1 MAEAEDKRRELA
13 ATCGEEEISGYLHD
27 PSPLV
32 MRSLIA
38 NRHLR
43 EEDVLIIAK
52 RNNLPPDV
60 LETIARDKRWSESY
74 PIRLALAKN
83 PRSPLRVSL
92 SIARFLRIFDLEEIT
107 RSHFI
112 PLVFRHKVEAM
123 IIERVPTMPLGNK
136 KTLAKKAAGNVLLAL
151 LRDRDAEVVGLC
163 LNNPSMVEGHLFKIL
178 SRAQTTAETVVMIA
192 KHPNWSNRSLIRT
205 ALVRNALTPL
215 SLSVPFLRTMK
226 LMDLRELHADPSLPV
241 TVRPFIHRE
250 LLKRGKDPGE
260 SLKEELFE
268 IDEAELEELDAE
280 VTRYERAEEQSA
292 PRQHDDEDTE

>member
-280 VTRYERAEEQSA
+280 VTRYELAEEQSA
-292 PRQHDDEDTE
+292 PRQNDDEDIE